1 MIWLGFFYTWN
12 QILWTN
18 YLYDVFY
25 LSPCCG
31 LGGKWVGVKLGR
43 LHSYLSEQ
51 KNICVR
57 LIDWGF
63 KSYVFYSQLVYSFS
77 SSFLGFCCW
86 FSFLYLQD
94 IQKAHARQIVAVFKS
109 HLSLCICV
117 HNNLCFYV
125 VFHSC
130 LNRMGVE
137 VRTEE
142 LVQVEVSKSERK
154 ISKWTFK
161 PMTSK

>member
-18 YLYDVFY
+18 YLYNVFC

-94 IQKAHARQIVAVFKS
+94 IQKAHARQIVAVFGVDCAS
-109 HLSLCICV
+109 SPTYPFAFVYTII
-117 HNNLCFYV
+117 YV
-125 VFHSC
+125 SMLFSIVVWIEW
-130 LNRMGVE
+130 G
-137 VRTEE
+137 
-142 LVQVEVSKSERK
+142 
-154 ISKWTFK
+154 SKWGLR
-161 PMTSK
+161 S